1 MDRERIKPKYR
12 LSDITNISGNVS
24 RVLRELTD
32 IKNDVNLKRTYAFAL
47 EPGYVVCVPYV
58 CKCDIQCDCD
68 QYCNYCDC
76 VDYGKCKD
84 HDPCPEYIPCSCDYD
99 CRLVC
104 SCDGDWG

>member
-1 MDRERIKPKYR
+1 MIDNKPKFR
-12 LSDITNISGNVS
+12 LESISHIPQNISNIIKEIIS
-24 RVLRELTD
+24 EISSQNNKLQPVL
-32 IKNDVNLKRTYAFAL
+32 AL
-47 EPGYVVCVPYV
+47 EEGWVVCVPYV

-99 CRLVC
+99 CNC
-104 SCDGDWG
+104 YTD